1 MRPQAR
7 TKLSSDLSALSD
19 AELEKLLADGLSET
33 KDLVGRAKFLHWAPL
48 PHQRE
53 WLTDDHQIRL
63 LLAGNQ
69 TGKSTCAIVWLLSQ
83 CLGTLPVSLGGSGV
97 VEAGSLEGHR
107 YLLGAETFESSIR
120 QNILGK
126 FDDFGVSHFL
136 AKRPKKNSLGIESE
150 FEFITGA
157 KLNLASYTSDPK
169 TFEGSVLHGVMLDE
183 PPPREIF
190 NAIRRGT
197 MAKQAKMFI
206 AATPIG
212 ASAGWMLDDLILPA
226 QDPDSPSFKAIK
238 FFSASIWDNSTENGG
253 VLAPDQIESFL
264 STLPESERDSREKG
278 TFSNLQ
284 GIEFGYVTAETH
296 VVPDFER
303 PAGWPLIEVCDPAAA
318 RGLCVLWATVSPD
331 EDIYVIEQAYIPNE
345 GFDAMV
351 GELRRYRRSLGREPD
366 LAILDVRGGNQLANQ
381 ITKATWFDL
390 FRDRGVSYQPT
401 EQSHVG
407 QLHDEVKLK
416 WDPATP
422 DADARPRLRMT
433 QSVSEL
439 KKGPLWA
446 MSRFMWSSKPTKR
459 MREQPAK
466 DVVDCLRYLA
476 GYPRRS
482 FAELT
487 RRQSGAD
494 QPGIAATYRP
504 TSQASPLRRRSAGPT
519 SLQHRHRMPSGY

>member
-1 MRPQAR
+1 MP
-7 TKLSSDLSALSD
+7 SDLSGLSSE
-19 AELEKLLADGLSET
+19 ELEKMLSAGLRES
-33 KDLVGRAKFLHWAPL
+33 KDLAEESKFHLWKPL
-48 PHQRE
+48 PHQKE
-53 WLTDDHQIRL
+53 WLTDTHQIRL

-69 TGKSTCAIVWLLSQ
+69 TGKSTCAIIWLLSQ
-83 CLGTLPVSLGGSGV
+83 CLGTLPISLGGSGI
-97 VEAGSLEGHR
+97 VEKGSREGHR

-126 FDDFGVSHFL
+126 FADFGVSRFL
-136 AKRPKKNSLGIESE
+136 SRPPKKNSLGIESE

-157 KLNLASYTSDPK
+157 KLNLASYTSDAK
-169 TFEGSVLHGVMLDE
+169 TFEGSVLSGVMLDE

-226 QDPDSPSFKAIK
+226 QDPEHPSFKAIK

-253 VLAPDQIESFL
+253 VLEPSQIEAFL
-264 STLPESERDSREKG
+264 STLPENERESREKG

-284 GIEFGYVTAETH
+284 GIELGYVTAGTH
-296 VVPDFER
+296 VVPNFER
-303 PAGWPLIEVCDPAAA
+303 PSGWPIIEVCDPAAA

-331 EDIYVIEQAYIPNE
+331 EDIYVIEQAYIPND

-351 GELRRYRRSLGREPD
+351 GELKRFRRGMGREPD

-381 ITKATWFDL
+381 VNKSTWFDL
-390 FRDRGVSYQPT
+390 FRERGIMYQPT
-401 EQSHVG
+401 EQSHLG
-407 QLHDEVKLK
+407 QLHDEVRLQ
-416 WDPATP
+416 WDPAMP
-422 DADARPRLRMT
+422 DAAARPRLRMT
-433 QSVSEL
+433 EAVSKL
-439 KKGPLWA
+439 PKGPLWA

-487 RRQSGAD
+487 RRRSGAD

-504 TSQASPLRRRSAGPT
+504 TSATSPLRRRSAGPT
-519 SLQHRHRMPSGY
+519 SLQHRHRQPSGY